1 MSRPIHLLWFR
12 HDLRLADNP
21 ALSEA
26 AKHCAN
32 NKGILLPVFIYDT
45 SVDSSVTLGGAS
57 KWWLHHSLTALNDSL
72 DGKLQVFRGD
82 ASELL
87 LKLIEEFECEHV
99 YWNRVYEPQQIDRD
113 KALKSQ
119 LKDNNV
125 SCKTCNGSLLWEP
138 WTIKNKSGEPYK
150 VYTPYYR
157 KGCLNAEDPRYPL
170 QKPADVSISNQKSQA
185 SINIDELSLLPKIKW
200 DKTFYDKWKP
210 GEDAAKQALNTFIKN
225 NIKSYKEK
233 RDIPSD
239 RGTSRLSPHLRW
251 GEISPNQIW
260 YAVKDAFSDTSEKN
274 IDTYLSEIAW
284 REFSYYLLFHF
295 PNLQTDNFAEKF
307 NGFPWRT
314 STEHLNAWQQG
325 RTGIPIVDAGMR
337 ELWQTGY
344 MHNRVRMVV
353 GSFLVKNLL
362 LDWRQGER
370 WFWDCLCDADMASNS
385 ASWQWVAGCGADA
398 APYFR
403 IFNPVLQGE
412 KFDKQG
418 EYVKTYCPELS
429 ELPNKYIHKPW
440 EAPDDLCESIS
451 FKLGEHY
458 PKPIVDLKASRKRA
472 LEAFESTKESSK

>member
-1 MSRPIHLLWFR
+1 LSRPIHLVWFR
-12 HDLRLADNP
+12 HDLRLTDNP
-21 ALSEA
+21 ALSDA

-32 NKGILLPVFIYDT
+32 NKGIILPIFIYDNNPDP
-45 SVDSSVTLGGAS
+45 SLELGGAS
-57 KWWLHHSLTALNDSL
+57 KWWLHHSLNALNESL
-72 DGKLQVFRGD
+72 DGNLQVFEGD
-82 ASELL
+82 AKEVVLT
-87 LKLIEEFECEHV
+87 LIKEFDCEHV
-99 YWNRVYEPQQIDRD
+99 YWNRVYEPHQIDRD
-113 KALKSQ
+113 TSLKST
-119 LKDNNV
+119 LKEKEV
-125 SCKTCNGSLLWEP
+125 SCKTFNGSLLWEP

-157 KGCLNAEDPRYPL
+157 KGCLPADDPRYPI
-170 QKPADVSISNQKSQA
+170 QKPKD
-185 SINIDELSLLPKIKW
+185 LSLSNRKSESNIRIEDLKLLPEINW
-200 DKTFYDKWKP
+200 DTSFYNEWTA
-210 GEDAAKQALNTFIKN
+210 GEESAKKALNTFIKDD
-225 NIKSYKEK
+225 IKRYKEQ
-233 RDIPSD
+233 RDIPNV

-260 YAVKDAFSDTSEKN
+260 YAVKDAFSYTSEKN

-295 PNLQTDNFAEKF
+295 PNLQKDNFAEKF
-307 NGFPWRT
+307 NNFPWKNNA
-314 STEHLNAWQQG
+314 EHLKAWQQG

-362 LDWRQGER
+362 LDWREGER

-398 APYFR
+398 APFFR

-440 EAPDDLCESIS
+440 EAPDDVCSSIS
-451 FKLGEHY
+451 FKLGDDY
-458 PKPIVDLKASRKRA
+458 PAPIVDLKVSRKRA
-472 LEAFESTKESSK
+472 LEAFETTKEDSK